1 MISSQDPSQQV
12 EPYSTTLAYTAEYVL
27 HRRTGDEEAADLRA
41 MAERF
46 LEALET

>member
-27 HRRTGDEEAADLRA
+27 HRRTGDAEAVGRA
-41 MAERF
+41 LAERF